1 MYDHFVVTR
10 PCRVKKGV
18 IHYART
24 QSGGQ
29 KFAYQGVRNV
39 SFSDNF
45 AYVLNGQSQAKDK
58 LIKLGLSSFQD
69 TVPEFNLD
77 KISDG

>member
-1 MYDHFVVTR
+1 MT
-10 PCRVKKGV
+10 
-18 IHYART
+18 IL
-24 QSGGQ
+24 QSLDLAELKRGSSITHVHNQGGQ

-58 LIKLGLSSFQD
+58 LIKVGLSSFQD